1 MERINAAV
9 ITCSPRGAEL
19 AMRLRNAEAWSES
32 AVWMP
37 ERYCEGQTDIYG
49 YESLAA
55 IMPQLI
61 TQHDCLVFICAA
73 GIAVRM
79 LAPYL
84 QDKYTDPAVIVCD
97 EGGNY
102 AISLLSG
109 HMGGA
114 NLYTQMVADALQA
127 QAVITTATD
136 VQHVFAVDSWA
147 REQKLLIG
155 EKHLVK
161 EISARILQGKPVG
174 FYSDIP
180 YSGKLPQEL
189 VDTTEEAEFGICV
202 SEQVL
207 QPFGQTLHLM
217 PQNLVLG
224 VGCRSGITSGQLEE
238 AFQRLVQQEAIQPE
252 RICAVA
258 TIDLKQHERGL
269 LDWIHAKKLPLKIY
283 SSEQLA
289 QVKGEFTPSEFVQ
302 SVTGVDNVCERSAAL
317 ASESGTCAV
326 AKQKLGGITM
336 AVYKKKKVIS
346 F

>member
-9 ITCSPRGAEL
+9 IACSPRGAEL
-19 AMRLRNAEAWSES
+19 AVRLRTAEAWCES
-32 AVWMP
+32 TVWMP
-37 ERYCEGQTDIYG
+37 QRYCAEQADICG
-49 YESLAA
+49 YESLSAV
-55 IMPQLI
+55 MPQLI
-61 TQHDCLVFICAA
+61 ARYDCLVFICAA

-84 QDKYTDPAVIVCD
+84 QDKYTDPAVVVCD

-114 NLYTQMVADALQA
+114 NSYTQMVADALQA

-147 REQKLLIG
+147 REQQLLIG

-161 EISARILQGKPVG
+161 EISARLLQGKPVG

-180 YSGKLPQEL
+180 YSGNLPQGL
-189 VDTTEEAEFGICV
+189 TDDATEAEIGICV
-202 SEQVL
+202 SERLQ
-207 QPFGQTLHLM
+207 QPFSQTLHLV
-217 PQNLVLG
+217 PKNLVLG
-224 VGCRSGITSGQLEE
+224 VGCRSGIEAGQLEA
-238 AFQRLVQQEAIQPE
+238 AFQQLEKQAGIQPE
-252 RICAVA
+252 RICAAA

-269 LDWIHAKKLPLKIY
+269 LDWIHAKKLPLMIY

-289 QVKGEFTPSEFVQ
+289 QAKGDFTPSEFVQ
-302 SVTGVDNVCERSAAL
+302 SITGVDNVCERSAAL
-317 ASESGTCAV
+317 ASEQGICMV
-326 AKQKLGGITM
+326 PKQKLGGITM
-336 AVYKKKKVIS
+336 AVYKKKKGIS